1 MIRPSN
7 RDAEG
12 AAPRQDHPDDKPDG
26 HRALIRDTDGILD
39 EVRDLQ
45 SALLAVLE
53 ADLMPEDKSEAAG
66 RVLARAHKA
75 AAPEIALPALE
86 WVEQR
91 HHEQLMEP
99 EAAYG
104 DPAERRVLELRRRG
118 HESCPGCLL
127 PLPERSTI
135 ERWQRERILAALW
148 RDRLHD
154 RLDRRSA

>member
-1 MIRPSN
+1 MTAPLH
-7 RDAEG
+7 DAG
-12 AAPRQDHPDDKPDG
+12 
-26 HRALIRDTDGILD
+26 GILD

-45 SALLAVLE
+45 SALLGVLE
-53 ADLMPEDKSEAAG
+53 ADLLPEDKSEAAG
-66 RVLARAHKA
+66 RILARAHKS

-86 WVEQR
+86 WIEQR
-91 HHEQLMEP
+91 HHDQLMAP
-99 EAAYG
+99 EAGYG

-118 HESCPGCLL
+118 HESCRGCLL
-127 PLPERSTI
+127 LLPERSTI

>member
-1 MIRPSN
+1 MTRP
-7 RDAEG
+7 DA
-12 AAPRQDHPDDKPDG
+12 
-26 HRALIRDTDGILD
+26 HRALAHDPDGILD

-53 ADLMPEDKSEAAG
+53 AELMPEDKSVAAG
-66 RVLARAHKA
+66 RVLARARA
-75 AAPEIALPALE
+75 SSAPEIALPALE
-86 WVEQR
+86 WTEQR
-91 HHEQLMEP
+91 HHDQLMEP
-99 EAAYG
+99 GAAYG
-104 DPAERRVLELRRRG
+104 DLAERRVLELRRRG

-127 PLPERSTI
+127 SLPERSTI